1 MIFQVKKKKLTDSKP
16 LLIRFDK
23 IDGIIRI
30 MM

>member
-1 MIFQVKKKKLTDSKP
+1 MIFQVKKKLTDSKP